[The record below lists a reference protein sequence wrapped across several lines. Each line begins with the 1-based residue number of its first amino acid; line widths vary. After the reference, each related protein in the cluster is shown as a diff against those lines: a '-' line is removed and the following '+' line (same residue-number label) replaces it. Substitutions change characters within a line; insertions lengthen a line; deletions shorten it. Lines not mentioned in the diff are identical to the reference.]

1 MRLDLLRSTTRDEAS
16 RAAGT
21 PGEPAGVGTLVHPRE
36 VAPAFPPVRRAGWRA
51 WLVLLLA
58 AGSLLGQGERSRVDS
73 RFRTP
78 SMTLLTYWESLR
90 QGDAAGAFEC
100 FVEGRHDLPLP
111 GQLWFLPPT
120 DDLWLEGWRLSS
132 ATGGL
137 VQLTYEVHY
146 IPSGLGEERQFRT
159 GNELVRMR
167 GEWRIVRPLG
177 EVSMPEW
184 KPITGPVDI

>member
-1 MRLDLLRSTTRDEAS
+1 VRLDLLQPVPRLHAS
-16 RAAGT
+16 APAGT
-21 PGEPAGVGTLVHPRE
+21 PSASDGVGESVHPR
-36 VAPAFPPVRRAGWRA
+36 AGIPAVPEPRRAGWRA
-51 WLVLLLA
+51 WLVVLVA
-58 AGSLLGQGERSRVDS
+58 ACSLLGQGERASVDA
-73 RFRTP
+73 RFRSP
-78 SMTLLTYWESLR
+78 SMTLLTFWESLR

-132 ATGGL
+132 ATGGR

-146 IPSGLGEERQFRT
+146 IPSGLDEERLFRT
-159 GNELVRMR
+159 GNELVRMK

-177 EVSMPEW
+177 EASMPEW
-184 KPITGPVDI
+184 KPVPGPVDI